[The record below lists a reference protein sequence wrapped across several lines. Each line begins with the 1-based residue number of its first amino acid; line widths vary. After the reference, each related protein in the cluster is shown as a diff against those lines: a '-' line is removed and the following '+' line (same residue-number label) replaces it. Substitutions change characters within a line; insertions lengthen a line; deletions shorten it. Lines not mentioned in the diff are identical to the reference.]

1 MSRFSCDPNLTGNLT
16 AEYEALQNDLE
27 QAKSLARD
35 YQNQLCDKSN
45 DVAALKLTL
54 EKTAADLEKLQQ
66 HIVALRH
73 ERHKLANEVMRVV
86 SLEAKLAASEA
97 RIAGL
102 TEELRRERAGSGS
115 NAGAAR
121 PAARPVREFI
131 ELGTEEPTSLIVIP
145 TPSESR
151 GSKPYQPRA

>member
-1 MSRFSCDPNLTGNLT
+1 MSRFTCDPNLTGNLT

-27 QAKSLARD
+27 QAKQLAMD

-54 EKTAADLEKLQQ
+54 EKTAADLAKLQE

-86 SLEAKLAASEA
+86 SLEAKLAASESKVA
-97 RIAGL
+97 SL
-102 TEELRRERAGSGS
+102 TEENKRLRERDPAPR
-115 NAGAAR
+115 AAK
-121 PAARPVREFI
+121 PMREFI
-131 ELGTEEPTSLIVIP
+131 ELGTDEPASLVVIP
-145 TPSESR
+145 TPAEAR
-151 GSKPYQPRA
+151 APKPYQPRA

>member
-102 TEELRRERAGSGS
+102 TEELRRERAGAGS
-115 NAGAAR
+115 AR
-121 PAARPVREFI
+121 PAAKPVREFI